1 MNKTAR
7 AIFFALLALVVLA
20 GVFYF
25 ITDRVARSMY
35 PLSYAEMVT
44 HYAEEYGVK
53 PALAYAVIK
62 VESDFKA
69 DAVSPRGAL
78 GLMQLTPDTYR
89 WAVWRQKGSAGEV
102 SDEDLF
108 DPDINIRY
116 GIYVL
121 SLHLSEFGDTDTALC
136 AYNAGRG
143 AVNAWL
149 SDERYSSDGL
159 TVTNI
164 PYPET
169 KNYVKKVNN
178 AKRAYEKLYFQ
189 KEN

>member
-1 MNKTAR
+1 MNKITR
-7 AIFFALLALVVLA
+7 ALFFSVLAFVVFA
-20 GVFYF
+20 GVFYLV
-25 ITDRVARSMY
+25 TDRVARSMY
-35 PLSYAEMVT
+35 PLSYEDLVT
-44 HYAEEYGVK
+44 RYAEEYGVS
-53 PALAYAVIK
+53 PALVCAVIK
-62 VESDFKA
+62 VESNFKA

-89 WAVWRQKGSAGEV
+89 WAVWRQKGSDAGV

-108 DPDINIRY
+108 NPDINIRY
-116 GIYVL
+116 GVYVL
-121 SLHLSEFGDTDTALC
+121 SLHLSEFGDADTALC

-143 AVNAWL
+143 AVNTWL

-169 KNYVKKVNN
+169 KSYVKKVNN
-178 AKRAYEKLYFQ
+178 ARKAYEKLYFQ